1 MRKPTCIEFKRLSL
15 PPSLFANIKHPG
27 PLLWERTMGLH
38 FIYIDSLTEK
48 VVSISPS
55 LSCKSPESDMLTAK
69 LLAAANQYG
78 LEWPI
83 LVCESHLYKDISI
96 NSVAE
101 ILALVD
107 HYNATK
113 LKDISPRF
121 FFFFLGKTKVYFWLT

>member
-1 MRKPTCIEFKRLSL
+1 
-15 PPSLFANIKHPG
+15 
-27 PLLWERTMGLH
+27 MGLH
-38 FIYIDSLTEK
+38 FIYIESLTEK
-48 VVSISPS
+48 VVSISLS

-83 LVCESHLYKDISI
+83 LVCKSHLYKDISI

-121 FFFFLGKTKVYFWLT
+121 FFFFFLGKTKVYFWLT

>member
-1 MRKPTCIEFKRLSL
+1 
-15 PPSLFANIKHPG
+15 
-27 PLLWERTMGLH
+27 
-38 FIYIDSLTEK
+38 
-48 VVSISPS
+48 
-55 LSCKSPESDMLTAK
+55 MLTAK
-69 LLAAANQYG
+69 LLAVANQYG